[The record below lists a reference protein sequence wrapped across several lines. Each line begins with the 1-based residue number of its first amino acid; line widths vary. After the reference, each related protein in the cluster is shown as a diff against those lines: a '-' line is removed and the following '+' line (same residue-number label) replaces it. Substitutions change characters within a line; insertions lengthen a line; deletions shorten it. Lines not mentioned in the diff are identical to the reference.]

1 MGLYRAGAQAHQPFS
16 QPNKIT
22 KTDTWRSMI
31 NSPFYNVPTP
41 SRATSSDS
49 SPVHPASP
57 EFRSLRAPD
66 IWLVCEAK
74 MSATQDGILG
84 RPKAEW
90 TPSRDACL
98 VELFIEQHNCGRT
111 AYNEFKNEVIK
122 SVTRDFNKKFGLSL
136 EENQIK
142 NRYNVMKK
150 DYGVVKTLLNHSG
163 FGWDETRQMVVADDK
178 VWESYIAVKSEARPF
193 RRKSFPLYKQMSI
206 IFEGERVTGKY
217 IPSGVLVA
225 TEEGHSNTETVRS
238 SDPTNVPTQ
247 IVDGTLD
254 SDSIVRIH
262 DSVPRKRKSVAQTAS
277 GRKKRAFCNTSET
290 IIENALYEMFSA
302 ATFKAVQRTSMSEE
316 KTLYQKCLE
325 DLQKLEELD
334 DNEFT
339 KAVNVLK
346 DDKNAIAFMTVIG
359 PRRLIWLRS
368 LWQA

>member
-1 MGLYRAGAQAHQPFS
+1 MNGLDPGPPTIFQSPPQGLYR
-16 QPNKIT
+16 
-22 KTDTWRSMI
+22 DTWRPLI
-31 NSPFYNVPTP
+31 E
-41 SRATSSDS
+41 SDS
-49 SPVHPASP
+49 VSIYNRPPLR
-57 EFRSLRAPD
+57 RSSGHLEEQN
-66 IWLVCEAK
+66 IWLVSVNGGGK

-84 RPKAEW
+84 RSKAEW

-122 SVTRDFNKKFGLSL
+122 SVAREFNKKFGLNL

-150 DYGVVKTLLNHSG
+150 DYGVVKTLLSFTG
-163 FGWDETRQMVVADDK
+163 FGWDETRKMVVADDK

-206 IFEGERVTGKY
+206 IFEGERATGKY

-254 SDSIVRIH
+254 SDSIVRIN
-262 DSVPRKRKSVAQTAS
+262 DTVQRKRKSAAAQTAS
-277 GRKKRAFCNTSET
+277 GHKKRAFCNNVSET
-290 IIENALYEMFSA
+290 IENALYEMFSA
-302 ATFKAVQRTSMSEE
+302 ATFKAVQRTSMSDE

-325 DLQKLEELD
+325 DLQKLEEEFD

-339 KAVNVLK
+339 NAVNVLK
-346 DDKNAIAFMTVIG
+346 DDKNAIAFMTIKG